1 MKTSDIHTLVTK
13 IPLFNGVSPGHS
25 RELLADVEVRT
36 FAEGETLCEEGNESQ
51 FLFVV
56 LRGTLVIQRQ
66 GVDLA
71 HVSAVDIIG
80 EMGVISDSPRC
91 ATVKAEEE
99 ATVVIIPKNRF
110 HYVIG
115 LDSDLAATLYK
126 NVSTSVFGKL
136 IAMNDHPLEHLGPDS
151 KVKLPTHV

>member
-36 FAEGETLCEEGNESQ
+36 IAEGETLCEEGNESQ

-56 LRGTLVIQRQ
+56 LLGTLVIQRQ

-80 EMGVISDSPRC
+80 GMGVISDSPRC

-136 IAMNDHPLEHLGPDS
+136 IAMHDHPLEHLGPDS